1 MMGWWSSY
9 GYGGMMNSGLGL
21 IFGLIVLIDAI
32 LLGIWLV
39 KQIQKK

>member
-1 MMGWWSSY
+1 MMGWGGY

-21 IFGLIVLIDAI
+21 IFGLIVLVDLI
-32 LLGIWLV
+32 LLGIWLW